1 MSNSYRIIKL
11 KSGDDVITKIKG
23 KENGKLIVEMPMIF
37 KSNIITDFSGIPKE
51 VTILQKWAKYS
62 KSTEV
67 KIPEDYII
75 SYFTPIDEAIKLYN
89 LEKNKDHQDPAVKKQ
104 LPPMNNDVIKKLLDD
119 LVDFKS
125 NPDNHPEGQGPY
137 DVFKFIGSEK
147 DLEELLDKFD
157 VEMDYIGAD
166 FFDEAPPFEEINEDI
181 FTGDDVNH
189 PDYGNRWSDWDSD
202 LSDYFNKE

>member
-157 VEMDYIGAD
+157 VDC
-166 FFDEAPPFEEINEDI
+166 
-181 FTGDDVNH
+181 V
-189 PDYGNRWSDWDSD
+189 
-202 LSDYFNKE
+202 